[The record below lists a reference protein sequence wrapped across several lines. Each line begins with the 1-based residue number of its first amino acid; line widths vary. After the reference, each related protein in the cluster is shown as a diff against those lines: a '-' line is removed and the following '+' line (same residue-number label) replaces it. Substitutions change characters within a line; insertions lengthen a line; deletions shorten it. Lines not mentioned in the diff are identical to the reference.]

1 MSKYK
6 RLGKNT
12 FLVFL
17 GNLGSKFI
25 GFLMIPFYTKWLS
38 VEEYGTS
45 DTILIYV
52 SLLLTIFTLSISDS
66 IFIFPKDQN
75 IDKQKR
81 YFSSGL
87 FYSVMLLI
95 LTGFGLFCFKE
106 ILNTF
111 NTFENIVSNIGYIY
125 LLIVAF
131 FFQNFFQQFA
141 QSIDQIKVYATSGI
155 ILTFLTAFFAFILI
169 PKYKIDGFFIAQ
181 ILSLFITTIYS
192 MFASGSFSFLSLKKI
207 KFSSYSEMIK
217 YSFPLIPNAVMWWL
231 VGSLNRPLMEH
242 YLGMH
247 AIGIF
252 AVANKLPSLINVLF
266 SVFMVSWQISAVE
279 EFKKQEYEIF
289 YNSIFKIVFI
299 VLVFS
304 VIVFSCFSKPLIEF
318 IADAKFNEAQ
328 KYIPILCFSVLLSS
342 ISSFI
347 GVNFLAGRESKYFF
361 YSSIWGAII
370 AVAFNL
376 ILIPVWG
383 LYGVVFAIV
392 LSHLAIVIS
401 RIKYSWKTVKITNI
415 FFYFTLLSISL
426 ITVLSVTFI
435 ENTVNLILLLSAV
448 SFLFIFLIKKD
459 ILLGAELL
467 KRILKRQNQNS

>member
-131 FFQNFFQQFA
+131 FFQNFFQQFT

-361 YSSIWGAII
+361 YSSM
-370 AVAFNL
+370 L
-376 ILIPVWG
+376 M
-383 LYGVVFAIV
+383 
-392 LSHLAIVIS
+392 
-401 RIKYSWKTVKITNI
+401 
-415 FFYFTLLSISL
+415 SL
-426 ITVLSVTFI
+426 
-435 ENTVNLILLLSAV
+435 
-448 SFLFIFLIKKD
+448 
-459 ILLGAELL
+459 
-467 KRILKRQNQNS
+467 